1 MIFNKFANSDV
12 KISSIGFGTWALGS
26 NKATGYGKINIR
38 EAINTIHKSIEKKIN
53 KIKELRK
60 YQLCCCECKSEY
72 CI

>member
-38 EAINTIHKSIEKKIN
+38 EAIKAIHQSIEKKIN
-53 KIKELRK
+53 FFDTSIIWRWL
-60 YQLCCCECKSEY
+60 
-72 CI
+72 